1 MRKALFWLMFMEIIA
16 DNARETRVFIE
27 EVVPGEAMEGLENIT
42 PEKPYAVGKEI
53 CFPKQLASESRLEKN
68 E

>member
-1 MRKALFWLMFMEIIA
+1 MFMEIIA

-53 CFPKQLASESRLEKN
+53 CFPKQLASE
-68 E
+68 